1 MAAGESR
8 NARPALQ
15 CSEITR
21 GEVMDVTIESRSP
34 AEAAADVLALPLA
47 ALEPAAGRLPPRVA
61 ALDRAAG
68 GRIAQAVRA
77 GDFEGKR
84 GQTLLVH
91 PADGLP
97 ARRLLL
103 VGLGDAAK
111 RDADLWRETAA
122 LVLRDAQGRRAKRV
136 GLLVPSARGARPAA
150 LVQALAEGAVLGSY
164 RFDRYRTKKRDE
176 ARVAELVLLVE
187 RGAEL
192 RAARAA
198 AATGVLL
205 AEHQNLARDLSNEP
219 PNALPP
225 AALAREAEKAAR
237 AAGVS
242 VRVLA
247 PAELRKRGFGALLA
261 VAQGSANEPR
271 LIVLEHGA
279 RATRGARGRK
289 RPTVCLVGKG
299 VCFDSGGLSLKP
311 STSMVTM
318 KHDMSGGAAVIA
330 AVCAAARLALP
341 LHVVGV
347 VGAIENMPSGTA
359 YRPDDIVTSLS
370 GQTIEIS
377 NTDAE
382 GRLVLA
388 DALHFANTEFAPD
401 AIVDLATL
409 TGACSVALGKWAAAI
424 LGNHERLAER
434 MLAAGE
440 AAGERY
446 WRLPLWDVH
455 REFMRGQIADL
466 KQTGG
471 RDGGTITASAFLA
484 HFVGATPWIHLDI
497 APVANTE
504 KSSALQPAGATGFGV
519 RSLLELLRSWSAVK
533 L

>member
-1 MAAGESR
+1 
-8 NARPALQ
+8 
-15 CSEITR
+15 
-21 GEVMDVTIESRSP
+21 MDVTIESRSP
-34 AEAAADVLALPLA
+34 AEVSADVLALPLA
-47 ALEPAAGRLPPRVA
+47 SEGLAGGRLPPRIA

-68 GRIAQAVRA
+68 GRLSQALRA

-103 VGLGDAAK
+103 VGLGEAAKANAERCRDAA
-111 RDADLWRETAA
+111 AIA
-122 LVLRDAQGRRAKRV
+122 VRDAQARRAARV
-136 GLLVPSARGARPAA
+136 ALLVPNVRGMRAPAV
-150 LVQALAEGAVLGSY
+150 VQALAEGAVLGSY
-164 RFDRYRTKKRDE
+164 RFDRYRTKKRE
-176 ARVAELVLLVE
+176 ETRVGALALLVE
-187 RGAEL
+187 RAGDV

-198 AATGVLL
+198 AALGGLV

-219 PNALPP
+219 PNVLPP
-225 AALAREAEKAAR
+225 VALAREAAKAAR
-237 AAGVS
+237 AAGAS
-242 VRVLA
+242 VRVLG
-247 PAELRKRGFGALLA
+247 PAELRKRGFGAMLA

-279 RATRGARGRK
+279 RPKRGARGRK

-330 AVCAAARLALP
+330 TVCAAARLKLP
-341 LHVVGV
+341 LHLIGV
-347 VGAIENMPSGTA
+347 VGAVENMPSGTA
-359 YRPDDIVTSLS
+359 YRPDDILTSLS

-388 DALHFANTEFAPD
+388 DALHYANEEFAPE

-434 MLAAGE
+434 MLAAG
-440 AAGERY
+440 AATGERY

-455 REFMRGQIADL
+455 REFMRGQVADL

-471 RDGGTITASAFLA
+471 RDGGTITASAFLS
-484 HFVGATPWIHLDI
+484 HFVGTTPWIHLDI
-497 APVANTE
+497 APVADTE
-504 KSSALQPAGATGFGV
+504 KGSALQPSGATGFGV
-519 RSLLELLRSWSAVK
+519 RSLLELLRGWSSVK

>member
-1 MAAGESR
+1 
-8 NARPALQ
+8 
-15 CSEITR
+15 
-21 GEVMDVTIESRSP
+21 MDVTIETRS
-34 AEAAADVLALPLA
+34 AVEVVADVLALPLA
-47 ALEPAAGRLPPRVA
+47 ALEPASGRLPPRVA
-61 ALDRAAG
+61 AVDGKAG

-77 GDFEGKR
+77 GDFKGKR
-84 GQTLLVH
+84 GETLLIH
-91 PADGLP
+91 PAEALA

-103 VGLGDAAK
+103 IGLGDEATVSADTW
-111 RDADLWRETAA
+111 RDTAA
-122 LVLRDAQGRRAKRV
+122 LALRDAQSRHGERVALLLPSGRRWK
-136 GLLVPSARGARPAA
+136 PAA
-150 LVQALAEGAVLGSY
+150 LAQALAEGTVLGSY
-164 RFDRYRTKKRDE
+164 RFDRYRSKKKDE
-176 ARVAELVLLVE
+176 ARVAHVALLME
-187 RGAEL
+187 RGSDL
-192 RAARAA
+192 RAARAG

-205 AEHQNLARDLSNEP
+205 GEYQNLARDLSNEP

-237 AAGVS
+237 AAGVA
-242 VRVLA
+242 VRVLE
-247 PAELRKRGFGALLA
+247 PPELRKRGFGALLA

-271 LIVLEHGA
+271 VIVLEHGA
-279 RATRGARGRK
+279 PARRAKKRKRGAK

-311 STSMVTM
+311 STSMTTM

-330 AVCAAARLALP
+330 AVCAAARLGLP

-347 VGAIENMPSGTA
+347 VGAVENMPSGTA

-370 GQTIEIS
+370 GQTVEIS

-388 DALHFANTEFAPD
+388 DALHYARTEFAPD

-455 REFMRGQIADL
+455 REFMRGQVADL

-471 RDGGTITASAFLA
+471 RDGGTITASAFLS
-484 HFVGATPWIHLDI
+484 HFVGETPWIHLDI
-497 APVANTE
+497 ASVANTE
-504 KSSALQPAGATGFGV
+504 KGSALQPAGATGFGV
-519 RSLLELLRSWSAVK
+519 RSLLELLRGWSGLK

>member
-1 MAAGESR
+1 
-8 NARPALQ
+8 
-15 CSEITR
+15 
-21 GEVMDVTIESRSP
+21 
-34 AEAAADVLALPLA
+34 
-47 ALEPAAGRLPPRVA
+47 
-61 ALDRAAG
+61 
-68 GRIAQAVRA
+68 
-77 GDFEGKR
+77 
-84 GQTLLVH
+84 
-91 PADGLP
+91 
-97 ARRLLL
+97 
-103 VGLGDAAK
+103 
-111 RDADLWRETAA
+111 
-122 LVLRDAQGRRAKRV
+122 
-136 GLLVPSARGARPAA
+136 
-150 LVQALAEGAVLGSY
+150 
-164 RFDRYRTKKRDE
+164 
-176 ARVAELVLLVE
+176 
-187 RGAEL
+187 
-192 RAARAA
+192 
-198 AATGVLL
+198 
-205 AEHQNLARDLSNEP
+205 
-219 PNALPP
+219 
-225 AALAREAEKAAR
+225 
-237 AAGVS
+237 
-242 VRVLA
+242 
-247 PAELRKRGFGALLA
+247 
-261 VAQGSANEPR
+261 
-271 LIVLEHGA
+271 
-279 RATRGARGRK
+279 
-289 RPTVCLVGKG
+289 
-299 VCFDSGGLSLKP
+299 
-311 STSMVTM
+311 
-318 KHDMSGGAAVIA
+318 
-330 AVCAAARLALP
+330 
-341 LHVVGV
+341 VVGV

>member
-1 MAAGESR
+1 
-8 NARPALQ
+8 
-15 CSEITR
+15 
-21 GEVMDVTIESRSP
+21 MDVTIETRSA
-34 AEAAADVLALPLA
+34 AESAADVLALPLA
-47 ALEPAAGRLPPRVA
+47 TLDPASGRLPARVA
-61 ALDRAAG
+61 AIDSKAG
-68 GRIAQAVRA
+68 GRIAQALRA
-77 GDFEGKR
+77 GDFKGKR
-84 GQTLLVH
+84 GETLLIH
-91 PADGLP
+91 PAETLA

-103 VGLGDAAK
+103 IGLGDETKAG
-111 RDADLWRETAA
+111 ADTWRETAA
-122 LVLRDAQGRRAKRV
+122 LALRDAQSRRAERV
-136 GLLVPSARGARPAA
+136 ALLVPSVRRSQTAA
-150 LVQALAEGAVLGSY
+150 LAQAFAEGAVLGSY
-164 RFDRYRTKKRDE
+164 RFDRYRSKKKDE
-176 ARVAELVLLVE
+176 LRVAHVTLLME
-187 RGAEL
+187 RGADL
-192 RAARAA
+192 RAARAGA
-198 AATGVLL
+198 RTGALL
-205 AEHQNLARDLSNEP
+205 AEYQNLARDLSNEP

-225 AALAREAEKAAR
+225 AALAREAEKAGR
-237 AAGVS
+237 AAGVT

-247 PAELRKRGFGALLA
+247 PAELGKRGFGALLA

-279 RATRGARGRK
+279 RPRGAKKSTRSTK

-311 STSMVTM
+311 STSMTTM

-330 AVCAAARLALP
+330 AVCAAARLGLP
-341 LHVVGV
+341 LHVVGI
-347 VGAIENMPSGTA
+347 VGAVENMPSGTA

-388 DALHFANTEFAPD
+388 DALHYARSEFAPD
-401 AIVDLATL
+401 AMIDLATL

-440 AAGERY
+440 ATGERY

-471 RDGGTITASAFLA
+471 RDGGTITASAFLS
-484 HFVGATPWIHLDI
+484 HFVGETPWIHLDI
-497 APVANTE
+497 ASVANTE
-504 KSSALQPAGATGFGV
+504 KGSALQPAGATGFGV
-519 RSLLELLRSWSAVK
+519 RSLLELLRGWSGLK